1 MLDPSSSPIP
11 PELQVAL
18 DLELTIQGLSS
29 AVAQQQLE
37 AALAD
42 IAGLESLSF
51 FEGKLA
57 IRYDP
62 ERVTRARI
70 FEQISAAGFQI
81 AAAESAP
88 PSPPV
93 VAQ

>member
-1 MLDPSSSPIP
+1 MFDPPSSQIP
-11 PELQVAL
+11 PELQVLL

-29 AVAQQQLE
+29 AVAQQRIE
-37 AALAD
+37 AALAG
-42 IAGLESLSF
+42 ISGMESLSF
-51 FEGKLA
+51 FESKLA

-62 ERVTRARI
+62 EQVTKARI
-70 FEQISAAGFQI
+70 FERIGIAGFLI
-81 AAAESAP
+81 DAAESAP

>member
-11 PELQVAL
+11 PELQVLL

-29 AVAQQQLE
+29 AVTQQRLE

-42 IAGLESLSF
+42 ISGMESLSF
-51 FEGKLA
+51 LEGKLA

-62 ERVTRARI
+62 ESVTKAHI
-70 FEQISAAGFQI
+70 FERIGAAGFHI
-81 AAAESAP
+81 DAAESAP
-88 PSPPV
+88 PSPPW
-93 VAQ
+93 